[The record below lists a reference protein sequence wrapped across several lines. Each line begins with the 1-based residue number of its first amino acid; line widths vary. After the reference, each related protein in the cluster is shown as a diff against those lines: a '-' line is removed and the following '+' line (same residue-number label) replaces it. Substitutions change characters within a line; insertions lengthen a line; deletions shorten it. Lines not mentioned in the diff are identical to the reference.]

1 MRLIFVKERPVVQPN
16 VMAVCRPEALPLAS
30 FRGSIAGSMIELGRR
45 MATAE
50 TQQAGSDSVRRSA
63 LMAAAQA
70 GDATAYATLLRD
82 SVPLIKQAARR
93 QGVPADRVDDVV
105 QDVLLTIH
113 RARATYDPKRPFD
126 AWLRVIA
133 ERRAIDLLR
142 QTRRQDAREIN
153 APLAFESYADHAA
166 DPAQGLE
173 HADAAGRVDKALA
186 TLPAGQREAVQT
198 LVLEERSL
206 EEAAAA
212 TNRSKG
218 ALKVNLHRA
227 LKALRGRI
235 NRGA

>member
-1 MRLIFVKERPVVQPN
+1 VVQPN
-16 VMAVCRPEALPLAS
+16 VMAISRPGALPQAR
-30 FRGSIAGSMIELGRR
+30 FRGSIADSVIELGRR
-45 MATAE
+45 MVTAD
-50 TQQAGSDSVRRSA
+50 TQQAGSDGARRSA
-63 LMAAAQA
+63 LMAAGQA

-82 SVPLIKQAARR
+82 CVPLIKQAARR

-113 RARATYDPKRPFD
+113 RARATYDPQRPFD

-142 QTRRQDAREIN
+142 QTRRQGAREIN
-153 APLAFESYADHAA
+153 APLALESYADHAA
-166 DPAQGLE
+166 DPSKGLE
-173 HADAAGRVDKALA
+173 HADAAGRVDQVLA
-186 TLPAGQREAVQT
+186 TLPAGQREAVQA

-206 EEAAAA
+206 DDAAAR

-227 LKALRGRI
+227 LKALRGRMK
-235 NRGA
+235 RRD